1 MKQNGKNKLT
11 QQLDKKR
18 IAKIGVISDTHISD
32 QDWKIPIVVQEGL
45 KDADIIIHAG
55 DLVSIKVLDSFKK
68 ISPMVIAVSGNMDLV
83 ETKNKLSAKEVIS
96 VGAYKIG
103 VTHGYGHP
111 GALIELVSKVF
122 EGDGVDVIVFGHSH
136 NPLNERKNGI
146 LYFNPGSLTDKM
158 FARYNSYGIIEIG
171 DEIEARIIRI

>member
-1 MKQNGKNKLT
+1 
-11 QQLDKKR
+11 
-18 IAKIGVISDTHISD
+18 
-32 QDWKIPIVVQEGL
+32 VQEGL
-45 KDADIIIHAG
+45 KGMDIIIHAG
-55 DLVSIKVLDSFKK
+55 DLVSVKVIDLFKE
-68 ISPMVIAVSGNMDLV
+68 ISPRVIAVSGNMDLV